1 MSLDKKELNILKK
14 KIVTVF
20 AFFEHNVKD
29 IYRSI
34 IHMEI
39 VHFSGTMCTWYHWQI
54 VINGVYPKH
63 EHGYV

>member
-29 IYRSI
+29 IRVRNI
-34 IHMEI
+34 QE
-39 VHFSGTMCTWYHWQI
+39 FT
-54 VINGVYPKH
+54 
-63 EHGYV
+63 

>member
-1 MSLDKKELNILKK
+1 MSLDKKKIKYIKK

-39 VHFSGTMCTWYHWQI
+39 VHFSGTMCTRYH
-54 VINGVYPKH
+54 
-63 EHGYV
+63 

>member
-1 MSLDKKELNILKK
+1 MSLDKNKLNILKK

-39 VHFSGTMCTWYHWQI
+39 VHFSGTMCT
-54 VINGVYPKH
+54 
-63 EHGYV
+63 